1 MSGIQQSSSPE
12 TLPFANRADDTVHGH
27 WLLARLGK
35 RVLRP
40 GGVEL
45 TRVLLARAEVTD
57 ADVLEL
63 APGLGRTATEILAR
77 HPRSYL
83 GAEQDPDAAR
93 SVRRIV
99 SGRGDVRI
107 VDAADTGLPHAG
119 VDVVVGEAMLTM
131 QGNAAKHAIVAEASR
146 VLRPRGRY
154 AIHEL
159 ALTPD
164 TISEEVKTDVRHSLA
179 GVIKVNARPLT
190 LAEWTQLLADHGLI
204 IDHVATAPM
213 ALLQPRR
220 LIADEGLPGAL
231 RFVKNMLTHRDARR
245 RVLDMRRTFR
255 KYREQLTAVAIVAHK
270 PSACTE
276 TTAQPAFEHQRG
288 SRAED

>member
-1 MSGIQQSSSPE
+1 MRNVWQANLPE
-12 TLPFANRADDTVHGH
+12 TPPWASRADDALQGH

-40 GGVEL
+40 GGIGL
-45 TRVLLARAEVTD
+45 TRALLDQAAVADAE
-57 ADVLEL
+57 VLEL

-93 SVRRIV
+93 SVRAIV
-99 SGRGDVRI
+99 TGRGEVR
-107 VDAADTGLPHAG
+107 VADAADTGLPDASR
-119 VDVVVGEAMLTM
+119 DVVVGEAMLTM
-131 QGNAAKHAIVAEASR
+131 QGNPAKHTIVAEASR

-164 TISEEVKTDVRHSLA
+164 TVSAEVKTDVRQSLA
-179 GVIKVNARPLT
+179 RAIKVNARPLT
-190 LAEWTQLLADHGLI
+190 VAEWSQLLADHGLVV
-204 IDHVATAPM
+204 DHVATAPT

-220 LIADEGLPGAL
+220 LIADEGLVGTA
-231 RFVKNMLTHRDARR
+231 RFAKNLLTHRDARR
-245 RVLDMRRTFR
+245 RVAQMRRTFR
-255 KYREQLTAVAIVAHK
+255 RHRERLTAVAIVAHK
-270 PSACTE
+270 PGA
-276 TTAQPAFEHQRG
+276 
-288 SRAED
+288 D